1 MQQNFKKFKKNC
13 IFGLTK
19 KFDNSIIILSQ
30 ICNEQ
35 GKDVILMNFNLLKGK
50 IKENAYTQKDISE
63 QIGISLQSFNSKIN
77 GKRKFTLDEVINICK
92 ILKIEDPNQIFFN
105 K

>member
-1 MQQNFKKFKKNC
+1 
-13 IFGLTK
+13 
-19 KFDNSIIILSQ
+19 
-30 ICNEQ
+30 
-35 GKDVILMNFNLLKGK
+35 VILMNFNLLKGK